1 MATDLIRSAYR
12 RAKWAL
18 VLRGVIALAI
28 GVFILWRPMESI
40 ASLALVIA
48 LWAMFV
54 GVVQIVHALELRAVL
69 DRWWV
74 LLLTGLVSLVF
85 GIAAIYYYPGLSL
98 AFAVV
103 WFTWWLVVTGVL
115 GIFGGLMEKK
125 LGLSWV
131 WTVGFGVLSSSRR
144 VRPDAAP
151 AYPGRHHRTHC
162 RVRHLQRRDSPH
174 GGNPARRH
182 REGDPLA
189 CCRGNG
195 GRRRREGGRCFGFGL
210 RCFGFGLRCFGFGLR
225 CFGFGRASWCAGSH
239 PERSEG
245 A

>member
-12 RAKWAL
+12 RAMWAL

-74 LLLTGLVSLVF
+74 LLLAGLVSLVF

-103 WFTWWLVVTGVL
+103 WFTWWLVLTGVL
-115 GIFGGLMEKK
+115 AIFGGLMEKK
-125 LGLSWV
+125 LGLSWG
-131 WTVGFGVLSSSRR
+131 WTVAFGALSLVAAVFALMQPPITLAAIIGLIAGFAIISGVMLLMGAFRLS
-144 VRPDAAP
+144 AI
-151 AYPGRHHRTHC
+151 
-162 RVRHLQRRDSPH
+162 
-174 GGNPARRH
+174 
-182 REGDPLA
+182 E
-189 CCRGNG
+189 
-195 GRRRREGGRCFGFGL
+195 
-210 RCFGFGLRCFGFGLR
+210 
-225 CFGFGRASWCAGSH
+225 RAI
-239 PERSEG
+239 P
-245 A
+245 

>member
-1 MATDLIRSAYR
+1 MAADLIRSAYR

-48 LWAMFV
+48 LWAIFV
-54 GVVQIVHALELRAVL
+54 GVVHIVQALELRAVL

-74 LLLTGLVSLVF
+74 LLLTGVVSLAF

-103 WFTWWLVVTGVL
+103 WFTWWLGLTGVL
-115 GIFGGLMEKK
+115 AIIAGLMEKK

-131 WTVGFGVLSSSRR
+131 WTVGFGVLAL
-144 VRPDAAP
+144 VAAVFALMQP
-151 AYPGRHHRTHC
+151 
-162 RVRHLQRRDSPH
+162 
-174 GGNPARRH
+174 
-182 REGDPLA
+182 PLTLA
-189 CCRGNG
+189 AIIGLIA
-195 GRRRREGGRCFGFGL
+195 GFAIVSGVML
-210 RCFGFGLRCFGFGLR
+210 LMGAFRLSAIE
-225 CFGFGRASWCAGSH
+225 RAI
-239 PERSEG
+239 P
-245 A
+245 